1 VRLFD
6 PGKNFSKKTLD
17 NLPKVCYNTD
27 TKTKEIKKM
36 SDLELVLELLR
47 RARLLTKKLEYE
59 LPAGW
64 NKGNS
69 YVNLTF
75 EDGKLNGV
83 EIF

>member
-1 VRLFD
+1 
-6 PGKNFSKKTLD
+6 
-17 NLPKVCYNTD
+17 
-27 TKTKEIKKM
+27 M

-47 RARLLTKKLEYE
+47 RARLLTKKL
-59 LPAGW
+59 PAGW
-64 NKGNS
+64 NKGKA